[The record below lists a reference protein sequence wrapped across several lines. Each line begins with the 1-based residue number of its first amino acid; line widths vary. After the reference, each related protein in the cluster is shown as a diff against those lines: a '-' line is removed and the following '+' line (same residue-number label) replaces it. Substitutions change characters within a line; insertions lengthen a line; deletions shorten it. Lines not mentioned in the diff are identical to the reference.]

1 MFYLSKSKYC
11 QFWQCPKLAWLNSY
25 RQEEKTVDK
34 SDEVRFMAGN
44 EVGNLAKSL
53 FGDFVDVTSY
63 EDDRLNLSKM
73 IEKTREEISKGTTVI
88 CEGSF
93 SYKGLYCA
101 VDILRKEDDGWSI
114 YEVKSSTNSAS
125 KNEVKAVYVAD
136 ISYQKYVLEHCG
148 IKIYGTY
155 LVGINSDYIRG
166 DASLNSQMFMI

>member
-1 MFYLSKSKYC
+1 MFLLKTK
-11 QFWQCPKLAWLNSY
+11 
-25 RQEEKTVDK
+25 EEL
-34 SDEVRFMAGN
+34 G
-44 EVGNLAKSL
+44 
-53 FGDFVDVTSY
+53 
-63 EDDRLNLSKM
+63 
-73 IEKTREEISKGTTVI
+73 KGTPVI
-88 CEGSF
+88 CEASF

>member
-73 IEKTREEISKGTTVI
+73 TEKTKEELGKGTPVI
-88 CEGSF
+88 CEASF
-93 SYKGLYCA
+93 S
-101 VDILRKEDDGWSI
+101 
-114 YEVKSSTNSAS
+114 
-125 KNEVKAVYVAD
+125 
-136 ISYQKYVLEHCG
+136 
-148 IKIYGTY
+148 
-155 LVGINSDYIRG
+155 
-166 DASLNSQMFMI
+166 